1 MKKIL
6 AALAATLTAL
16 MLISPAAVKADSYTY
31 TIYDKEVAA
40 PDAYVW
46 EKSVRAGDLGLEA
59 MTSLVDVFYLNG
71 KIYILMNGRIV
82 ITDKDFNTIKTI
94 TEYNK
99 NGVTTAISAPKGIF
113 VTKDEEIYF
122 TEEVMGEIIHLDKD
136 GNFVRS
142 IGDPHI
148 KSIENITYQPTKVVV
163 DDIGRIYVKAKSVY
177 EGIIELDPDGVF
189 NRFIGANKVTPSLYE
204 RFRRAISTEKQIEQ
218 MSLWLPTDYSDITL
232 DAEGYILAT
241 VRDNTTDTPIKK
253 LNSSGKDVLTSYE
266 YIVSPRGDYVRGGG
280 TNSMLTNIAASE
292 DGRFAVLDAN
302 YARIFVYAPDGILL
316 YILGGSGKL
325 NGQLSSPVDLCF
337 MDDRILVAD
346 NVSNSIEVFAPT
358 EYGTL
363 INTALGYQSDYDY
376 DTAAKYWE
384 QVYNINPNH
393 IAANMGL
400 GKYRLRSGDYEG
412 ALESFRRTG
421 ERTSWSSA
429 FEKVREAW
437 LEKNLV
443 KTLLIIAG
451 IVIALSIF
459 KKWFETQDKKG
470 RFNGNKFVGVLKK
483 IKYTVITWPMYMMSS
498 PFKAFDD
505 MKYEDAGSLAF
516 SFVLLAICAWSGL
529 VSARYKGFLMNK
541 QDINNI
547 NVPLILVSTVV
558 TRLVFVIANWATGV
572 LMDGKG
578 TLKNVFKFT
587 MYSMYPNLILTFLA
601 VFLSRICI
609 YEETGI
615 VNVVLGIGIFLN
627 LFYMFVAIVTVH
639 QYSFTKGVGAVLA
652 SLVAMAIVIFII
664 LLFASLLSGFVN
676 DMGTVFDE
684 LTLYL

>member
-6 AALAATLTAL
+6 AALAATFTGL
-16 MLISPAAVKADSYTY
+16 MLLSPITVKADSYTY
-31 TIYDKEVAA
+31 TIYDKEVAS
-40 PDAYVW
+40 PDAYTW
-46 EKSVRAGDLGLEA
+46 EKSVRAEDHGLDA
-59 MTSLVDVFYLNG
+59 MTSLVDVFYLNE
-71 KIYILMNGRIV
+71 KIYILMNGKIV
-82 ITDKDFNTIKTI
+82 ITDKEFNMLKVI
-94 TEYNK
+94 TDYVN
-99 NGVTTAISAPKGIF
+99 NGVKTAIAAPKGIF
-113 VTKDEEIYF
+113 VTSDEEIYF
-122 TEEVMGEIIHLDKD
+122 TEEAMGLVIHLDKN
-136 GNFVRS
+136 GEFIRALS
-142 IGDPHI
+142 DPHI

-177 EGIIELDPDGVF
+177 EGIIELDPNGVF
-189 NRFIGANKVTPSLYE
+189 NRFIGANEVSPSLYQ

-232 DAEGYILAT
+232 DAEGYILAS
-241 VRDNTTDTPIKK
+241 VRDNKTDTPIKK
-253 LNSSGKDVLTSYE
+253 LNSSGKDVLASYE

-280 TNSMLTNIAASE
+280 TNSMLTNIAAAE

-302 YARIFVYAPDGILL
+302 FARVFVYAPDGILL

-337 MDDRILVAD
+337 MEDRILVAD
-346 NVSNSIEVFAPT
+346 NVANSIEVFRPT

-363 INTALGYQSDYDY
+363 INTALSYQSEYDY
-376 DTAAKYWE
+376 DTAASYWE

-443 KTLLIIAG
+443 TTVLIILG
-451 IVIALSIF
+451 VIIVLAVL
-459 KKWFETQDKKG
+459 KRWFDKKDREG
-470 RFNGNKFVGVLKK
+470 HFENNGFVKVLKK

-505 MKYEDAGSLAF
+505 MKYEDAGSLPFAI
-516 SFVLLAICAWSGL
+516 VLMVLCGWLGL
-529 VSARYKGFLMNK
+529 VNARYKGFLMNT

-547 NVPLILVSTVV
+547 NVPLILVSSVMA
-558 TRLVFVIANWATGV
+558 RLIFVIANWASGV

-587 MYSMYPNLILTFLA
+587 MYSMYPYIILSFLA
-601 VFLSRICI
+601 VFLSRVCV
-609 YEETGI
+609 YEETGM
-615 VNVVLGIGIFLN
+615 VMVVSGIGLFLN
-627 LFYMFVAIVTVH
+627 AFYMFVAIVTVH
-639 QYSFTKGVGAVLA
+639 QYSFSKGIGSVIASAVG
-652 SLVAMAIVIFII
+652 MAIVIFII
-664 LLFASLLSGFVN
+664 LLFASLLTGFVN
-676 DMGTVFDE
+676 DMGTIVDE
-684 LTLYL
+684 MTLYL